1 VLQQL
6 LTFVIGLLGG
16 IAVGIQSPL
25 AGIMGTQVG
34 GASSSLIVHVSGAVL
49 SAALVLARGGENLR
63 DWHKLPPLTLAS
75 GVFGVVIF
83 LTLTYTVPRLGAV
96 AAVSLVIV
104 GQLLMG
110 MIIDQF
116 GLFGAAVRPIDL
128 TRLLAVGLLLGGAV
142 LMVRG

>member
-1 VLQQL
+1 
-6 LTFVIGLLGG
+6 
-16 IAVGIQSPL
+16 
-25 AGIMGTQVG
+25 
-34 GASSSLIVHVSGAVL
+34 
-49 SAALVLARGGENLR
+49 
-63 DWHKLPPLTLAS
+63 
-75 GVFGVVIF
+75 
-83 LTLTYTVPRLGAV
+83 V